1 MHYNKTS
8 LISLFGPYFDPFQTS
23 ERLFETLE
31 TDVSSISKI
40 WSRIT
45 RICQNMTSQRH
56 PTPLGPSLR
65 PSQDLSDTISLYMGY
80 YYTLLRHINRHSQ
93 TQNDILRH
101 QFQTI
106 FDPLRP

>member
-1 MHYNKTS
+1 MGYNKT
-8 LISLFGPYFDPFQTS
+8 LLRLNVRPS
-23 ERLFETLE
+23 ETHFRPPETLCH